1 MKIAVKRADAIRLH
15 AHWLLYFHEVVQ
27 VGSIRGAAR
36 NLNVAPSVISRQI
49 KEVEAT
55 IGDRLLERVSK
66 KLTLTAAG
74 EVVSAH
80 VNQVLR
86 GLGHMQNSLDEIRG
100 LQRGHIVIAAVPAAA
115 AEVMPRI
122 VAPFV
127 KKNPRITFE
136 CTFVG
141 TAGVIE
147 KISAGEADVGIA
159 FDPPVTHLTR
169 HVIAVPVP
177 FGAIMSPD
185 NPLAGRKT
193 LRLYDLVDAN
203 IPLIFPDSSIS
214 TRPIIEDSM
223 TKSSLDVQPVITS
236 SNREFVLGLFK
247 AGAGVS
253 FQTPVGI
260 RRELREGSLIFIPF
274 MEPGIKP
281 HQLTVLVN
289 AQRPP
294 SLIASL
300 MAEATRAGVADLLK
314 N

>member
-1 MKIAVKRADAIRLH
+1 MKIAVKRADAIKLH

-36 NLNVAPSVISRQI
+36 SLNVAPSVISRQL
-49 KEVEAT
+49 KEVEAI

-66 KLTLTAAG
+66 RLCLTAAG
-74 EVVSAH
+74 EVVAAH

-86 GLGHMQNSLDEIRG
+86 GLNHMQSSLDEVRG
-100 LQRGHIVIAAVPAAA
+100 LQRGHVIIAAVPATA

-127 KKNPRITFE
+127 KKHPRITFE
-136 CTFVG
+136 CNFLG

-147 KISAGEADVGIA
+147 KISNGEADIGIA
-159 FDPPVTHLTR
+159 FDPPVSHATR
-169 HVIAVPVP
+169 HVIAIPVP

-185 NPLAGRKT
+185 HPLADRKT

-203 IPLIFPDSSIS
+203 VPLIFPDTTIS
-214 TRPIIEDSM
+214 TRPIIEDIL
-223 TKSSLDVQPVITS
+223 TKSSIEVQPVITS
-236 SNREFVLGLFK
+236 SNREFVLGMAK

-260 RRELREGSLIFIPF
+260 RRELREGSLVFIPL
-274 MEPGIKP
+274 MEPGLKP
-281 HQLTVLVN
+281 HQLTVMVSAL
-289 AQRPP
+289 RPP
-294 SLIASL
+294 SLIASV
-300 MAEATRAGVADLLK
+300 MTEAARAGVAELLK
-314 N
+314 